1 MTATTTPLAG
11 GTDIGETIGGKVFS
25 RAILYDESGA
35 AVPLYPATQPISAEA
50 LPLPAGAATSARQ
63 DEAKAA
69 IQALGPQGAAFA
81 ITPHATNALERQI
94 GGIAVVTGGTIVYR
108 YPGESTDRTITLPA
122 GFFPLVATHIRAT
135 STAAG
140 LTGF

>member
-1 MTATTTPLAG
+1 MTATTTPLSN
-11 GTDIGETIGGKVFS
+11 GTDIGETIAGKVFN
-25 RAILYDESGA
+25 RAILYDG
-35 AVPLYPATQPISAEA
+35 
-50 LPLPAGAATSARQ
+50 AGAAISPATSAKQ

-122 GFFPLVATHIRAT
+122 GFFPLVATHIRDS